1 MSTLVTFNNDVP
13 KYLRF
18 LQDNLKLISS
28 TGAAENTH
36 KDLNPHILLQL
47 RSTTIPVFQHSV
59 LKWQREYFENVL
71 ELTPLSLVL
80 KADQAYL
87 VLQQAGQ
94 WMETKDPSITALH
107 ALLQTTKAQ
116 SGNIIQTLTANF
128 SQIAQRQR
136 ELIRSA
142 KQPYRPSTSY
152 HQTPDWLLSPPAHPD
167 VTKYFN
173 GRQWLG
179 LHAY

>member
-1 MSTLVTFNNDVP
+1 
-13 KYLRF
+13 
-18 LQDNLKLISS
+18 
-28 TGAAENTH
+28 
-36 KDLNPHILLQL
+36 
-47 RSTTIPVFQHSV
+47 
-59 LKWQREYFENVL
+59 
-71 ELTPLSLVL
+71 
-80 KADQAYL
+80 
-87 VLQQAGQ
+87 
-94 WMETKDPSITALH
+94 METIDPSIIALH

>member
-80 KADQAYL
+80 KADQEYL

-94 WMETKDPSITALH
+94 WMETIDPSIIALH

-128 SQIAQRQR
+128 F
-136 ELIRSA
+136 
-142 KQPYRPSTSY
+142 PNT
-152 HQTPDWLLSPPAHPD
+152 
-167 VTKYFN
+167 
-173 GRQWLG
+173 
-179 LHAY
+179 